1 MVMNRTCCSTDWP
14 QEGIYVSFGGDLS
27 MPESWQPPVKIL
39 DGGGWYPMIM
49 GIGEGGTDKLAGK
62 TARFFMGSD
71 SNWLIEFE
79 P

>member
-1 MVMNRTCCSTDWP
+1 
-14 QEGIYVSFGGDLS
+14 

-39 DGGGWYPMIM
+39 EGGGWYPMIM